1 MGGGD
6 GGAGAIKAQNL
17 KNQQDVNRGMTSLNS
32 IFFGGKYGA
41 DQASAYKP
49 GGSYYDASGNVLGQ
63 NSSGYQDWLKTY
75 QPASVPKTGV
85 GVKSDGTTD
94 ARYVPEKPAGKPAKH
109 QEGGLP
115 ALPAIP
121 ANPYDTYMAEQ
132 AKAGG
137 LYGSTQTSTGFDKAF
152 YDKQQQDYLN
162 YANPQLEQQFGQTNQ
177 QLQYKLGNQG
187 LFGGSAQRE
196 LQTGLA
202 NEKSLAQ
209 INMSNQALGQ
219 SNQARQN
226 VNSQYNTLVG
236 QLEASMNPGVTT
248 QQALQSASTFSAPS
262 AMPAVGQ
269 LFNNYANTYLAG
281 LNQNTYGNMG
291 GSGINYNNQFSA
303 PVANTVTNRNG

>member
-17 KNQQDVNRGMTSLNS
+17 KNQQQVSQGMDSLNS
-32 IFFGGKYGA
+32 IFFGGSYG
-41 DQASAYKP
+41 QNPASGYTL
-49 GGSYYDASGNVLGQ
+49 GGTYYDSQGKAIDK
-63 NSSGYQDWLKTY
+63 SSQDFTQWLKQNPVIVLP
-75 QPASVPKTGV
+75 QPAKDGKGGGYANPTGRN
-85 GVKSDGTTD
+85 T
-94 ARYVPEKPAGKPAKH
+94 YVPAVKTTPD
-109 QEGGLP
+109 
-115 ALPAIP
+115 
-121 ANPYDTYMAEQ
+121 NSFDRYMADQ
-132 AKAGG
+132 AKAGN
-137 LYGSTQTSTGFDKAF
+137 LFSNKQTTTGFDKAF

-162 YANPQLEQQFGQTNQ
+162 YANPQLQQQFGQTKQ

-226 VNSQYNTLVG
+226 VNNQYNTLVG

-291 GSGINYNNQFSA
+291 GSGMNYNNQFSA

>member
-49 GGSYYDASGNVLGQ
+49 GGSYYDAGGNVLGQ
-63 NSSGYQDWLKTY
+63 NSSGYQDWLKGYNPET
-75 QPASVPKTGV
+75 QANGKALSVQDRIQNGKLAQQHAGGTG
-85 GVKSDGTTD
+85 SS
-94 ARYVPEKPAGKPAKH
+94 
-109 QEGGLP
+109 LP
-115 ALPAIP
+115 ALP

-291 GSGINYNNQFSA
+291 GSGMNYNNQFSA